1 MRAIKHIIIAII
13 LFCGASVANADPV
26 LIRLSY
32 IVPVSNWAT
41 LLMEKSDIAKHWNK
55 SYKLEIIHFQG
66 TPELVQAQAINELEI
81 GNHGYSSFAY
91 GILNAGLDYRI
102 IADEIQDGAPGYY
115 SNEYLVRNDSGI
127 KTVEDLKGKILAV
140 NLKGSGIDIP
150 MRAMLRR
157 HHLGENDVHII
168 EAPIPALPAMLDEKK
183 IDMAAL
189 PLPFTPDPKL
199 QAMSHPLFLQRDG
212 AGGISQLAFW
222 AVRQSFIDKNRAALV
237 DFLEDV
243 LRIERWYIDPANH
256 KEAVAIAARVSKAP
270 TALYDKWLFIKNGQ
284 DGDYYR
290 DPNGIPNLDAIQ
302 KNIDMQRDLGFAK
315 SSLDVK
321 KYVDLSLIK
330 EAAARLN

>member
-140 NLKGSGIDIP
+140 NLKDSGIAP
-150 MRAMLRR
+150 GLT
-157 HHLGENDVHII
+157 GEITDKDDEHITVTGDGEPATVTI
-168 EAPIPALPAMLDEKK
+168 SVAETVSVTADPSPPPRIALPE
-183 IDMAAL
+183 
-189 PLPFTPDPKL
+189 
-199 QAMSHPLFLQRDG
+199 
-212 AGGISQLAFW
+212 QL
-222 AVRQSFIDKNRAALV
+222 
-237 DFLEDV
+237 V
-243 LRIERWYIDPANH
+243 L
-256 KEAVAIAARVSKAP
+256 
-270 TALYDKWLFIKNGQ
+270 GQ
-284 DGDYYR
+284 GRYGR
-290 DPNGIPNLDAIQ
+290 
-302 KNIDMQRDLGFAK
+302 
-315 SSLDVK
+315 
-321 KYVDLSLIK
+321 
-330 EAAARLN
+330 